1 MARSQTK
8 ILKRSDHV
16 VSRKNIDRDALYVM
30 QHLNRNG
37 FKAYLV
43 GGSVRDL
50 MLGRIPKDF
59 DISTDAEPQQIRR
72 LFRNCFLVG
81 RRFRLAHIRFGRDK
95 VIETSTFRRQP
106 DPNQSEESLVQWDD
120 NQFGTP
126 EEDAFR
132 RDFTING
139 LFYDLHDFS
148 VIDHVGGL
156 PDLKR
161 KLIRTIGDPNIR
173 FREDP
178 VRMVRAVRFAG
189 RLGFRLEMRTR
200 RAITKHADELLQASP
215 ARLLDEMFKLF
226 AFSSASASFRS
237 LWDLGLMKPLL
248 PEMAA
253 YIKATGGRKS
263 PLWGCLAA
271 LDRWSDG
278 NGMASSP
285 ELLLAVLLHAPML
298 QACQSAD
305 ACSHPNEVCTSWLEP
320 VSLRFRMPKGI
331 RYRVLRLVENQIR
344 LEQLVGRGEPGDM
357 RRKGVFRMLEHAS
370 FPDSLALLRIRSAAG
385 IVSSDVVAFWEACA
399 AQVPVRMSGNADTE
413 AVPQGAEPVRR
424 RRRRRRRRPSN
435 DA

>member
-1 MARSQTK
+1 M
-8 ILKRSDHV
+8 KRSDHG

-50 MLGRIPKDF
+50 MLGRMPKDF

-106 DPNQSEESLVQWDD
+106 EPNQSEESLVQWDD

-189 RLGFRLEMRTR
+189 RLGFRLESRTR
-200 RAITKHADELLQASP
+200 RAILKHADEVLQSSP
-215 ARLLDEMFKLF
+215 ARLLDEMYKLF
-226 AFSSASASFRS
+226 AFSSSAASFRS
-237 LWDLGLMKPLL
+237 LWDLGLMQPLL
-248 PEMAA
+248 PEIAA
-253 YIKATGGRKS
+253 YVKATGGRKS
-263 PLWGCLAA
+263 PLWSCLGA
-271 LDRWSDG
+271 LDRWSEG
-278 NGMASSP
+278 NAMASP
-285 ELLLAVLLHAPML
+285 ELLLAVLLHGPML
-298 QACQSAD
+298 QACRAAD
-305 ACSHPNEVCTSWLEP
+305 ACRHPNVVCTEWLEP
-320 VSLRFRMPKGI
+320 FALRFRMPKGV

-344 LEQLVGRGEPGDM
+344 LEQLVGRGEAVDM
-357 RRKGVFRMLEHAS
+357 RRKGVLRMLEHAS
-370 FPDSLALLRIRSAAG
+370 FPDSLALLRIRCASGAVLPEV
-385 IVSSDVVAFWEACA
+385 VSFWEESV
-399 AQVPVRMSGNADTE
+399 AQAPARILDASGGEVQAPDR
-413 AVPQGAEPVRR
+413 PRR
-424 RRRRRRRRPSN
+424 RRRRRRRRPSHE
-435 DA
+435 A